1 MSAQL
6 ILSPNNHQKNKSKTI
21 ILREKISGDSIFKSF
36 LGFTAF
42 LILILIGLMVIIL
55 FLESSLSIDT
65 YGLEFLWGTKWDPT
79 PANPSNPPVFGVLPP
94 LLGTLVSSLLAIL
107 ISFPLSIGIALTLS
121 EFTSKKF
128 NFWVSF
134 LVELLAAI
142 PSVIYGLW
150 GIFTLIPFLTKNI
163 YPVIQNIFGFIPFL
177 QGQGASH
184 GYNLLTGSIILSIM
198 ITPTITAISRDIF
211 AAVPNSQR
219 EAIIALGAT
228 KWESAKIVR
237 KYGRSG
243 VIGAV
248 ILGLGRAIGET
259 MAVTMVIGNSFNLF
273 NSLFDPSYTLASL
286 IANEFTEASSP
297 AVYLSA
303 LIEVGLVLMI
313 LALIVNITARLI
325 IRSTTR
331 KFRGVE
337 TF

>member
-1 MSAQL
+1 LIEEQL
-6 ILSPNNHQKNKSKTI
+6 SVKSTQ
-21 ILREKISGDSIFKSF
+21 EKRIKIPVEIRITGDSIFKSF
-36 LGFTAF
+36 LGIISF
-42 LILILIGLMVIIL
+42 LVFIIIGLLIIIL
-55 FLESSLSIDT
+55 LIESSLSIET
-65 YGLEFLWGTKWDPT
+65 YGFAFLWGTEWNPT
-79 PANPSNPPVFGVLPP
+79 PPGGGDPIFGVLPP
-94 LLGTLVSSLLAIL
+94 LLGTLASSLIAIL
-107 ISFPLSIGIALTLS
+107 ISFPLSMGIALALS
-121 EFTSKKF
+121 EFTKKRV

-150 GIFTLIPFLTKNI
+150 GIFTLIPFLTQNV
-163 YPVIQNIFGFIPFL
+163 YPIIQNTLGFIPLF
-177 QGQGASH
+177 QGATH
-184 GYNLLTGSIILSIM
+184 GYNIFTGGIILAIM

-228 KWESAKIVR
+228 KWESSKVVR

-248 ILGLGRAIGET
+248 ILGLGRAVGET

-273 NSLFDPSYTLASL
+273 DSLFDPSYTLASL
-286 IANEFTEASSP
+286 IANEFAEASSP
-297 AVYLSA
+297 EVYLSA
-303 LIEVGLVLMI
+303 LIEVGLVLFM
-313 LALIVNITARLI
+313 LALVVNVVARLI
-325 IRSTTR
+325 IRYTKR

>member
-1 MSAQL
+1 MKLIEEQL
-6 ILSPNNHQKNKSKTI
+6 TTYSPQKKRKKNSV
-21 ILREKISGDSIFKSF
+21 KIRITGDSIFKSF
-36 LGFTAF
+36 LGIIAF
-42 LILILIGLMVIIL
+42 LVFIILGLLILVLSL
-55 FLESSLSIDT
+55 RSSLSIQT
-65 YGLEFLWGTKWDPT
+65 YGFSFLWGTEWNPT
-79 PANPSNPPVFGVLPP
+79 PPGGGSPVFGVLPP
-94 LLGTLVSSLLAIL
+94 LLGTIATSLIAIL
-107 ISFPLSIGIALTLS
+107 ISFPLSMGIALALS
-121 EFTSKKF
+121 EFTKKRI

-150 GIFTLIPFLTKNI
+150 GIFTLIPFLTQNV
-163 YPVIQNIFGFIPFL
+163 YPVIQNLFWFVPFL
-177 QGQGASH
+177 QGATH
-184 GYNLLTGSIILSIM
+184 GYNIFTGGIILAIM

-228 KWESAKIVR
+228 KWESTKIVR

-248 ILGLGRAIGET
+248 ILGLGRAVGET

-273 NSLFDPSYTLASL
+273 DSLFDPSYTLASL

-297 AVYLSA
+297 EVYLSA
-303 LIEVGLVLMI
+303 LIEVGLVLLI
-313 LALIVNITARLI
+313 LALIVNVIARLI
-325 IRSTTR
+325 IRYTKR

>member
-1 MSAQL
+1 L
-6 ILSPNNHQKNKSKTI
+6 IEEQVNTYSPQKKRKKHI
-21 ILREKISGDSIFKSF
+21 VKIRITGDSIFKSF
-36 LGFTAF
+36 LGIVAF
-42 LILILIGLMVIIL
+42 LVFIILGLLILILTLR
-55 FLESSLSIDT
+55 SSLSIDT
-65 YGLEFLWGTKWDPT
+65 YGFSFLWGTEWNPT
-79 PANPSNPPVFGVLPP
+79 PPGGGSPVFGVLPP
-94 LLGTLVSSLLAIL
+94 LLGTIATSLIAIL
-107 ISFPLSIGIALTLS
+107 IAFPLSIGIALALS
-121 EFTSKKF
+121 EFTKKKI

-150 GIFTLIPFLTKNI
+150 GIFTLIPFLTQNV
-163 YPVIQNIFGFIPFL
+163 YPVIQNVLGFIPLF
-177 QGQGASH
+177 QGANH
-184 GYNLLTGSIILSIM
+184 GYNIFTGGIILAIM

-228 KWESAKIVR
+228 KWESTKIVR

-248 ILGLGRAIGET
+248 ILGLGRAVGET

-273 NSLFDPSYTLASL
+273 DSLFDPSYTLASL

-297 AVYLSA
+297 EVYLSA
-303 LIEVGLVLMI
+303 LIEVGLVLLI
-313 LALIVNITARLI
+313 LALIVNVIARLI
-325 IRSTTR
+325 IRYTKR

>member
-1 MSAQL
+1 MIEEQL
-6 ILSPNNHQKNKSKTI
+6 SVKSTP
-21 ILREKISGDSIFKSF
+21 EKIIKIPVEIRITGDSIFKSF
-36 LGFTAF
+36 LGIISF
-42 LILILIGLMVIIL
+42 LVFIIIGLLIIIL
-55 FLESSLSIDT
+55 LIESSLSIET
-65 YGLEFLWGTKWDPT
+65 YGFAFLWGTEWNPT
-79 PANPSNPPVFGVLPP
+79 PPGGGDPIFGVLPP
-94 LLGTLVSSLLAIL
+94 LLGTLASSLIAIL
-107 ISFPLSIGIALTLS
+107 ISFPLSMGIALALS
-121 EFTSKKF
+121 EFTKKRV

-150 GIFTLIPFLTKNI
+150 GIFTLIPFLTQNV
-163 YPVIQNIFGFIPFL
+163 YPIIQNTLGFIPFF
-177 QGQGASH
+177 QGATH
-184 GYNLLTGSIILSIM
+184 GYNIFTGGIILAIM

-228 KWESAKIVR
+228 KWESSKIVR

-248 ILGLGRAIGET
+248 ILGLGRAVGET

-273 NSLFDPSYTLASL
+273 DSLFDPSYTLASL

-297 AVYLSA
+297 EVYLSA
-303 LIEVGLVLMI
+303 LIEVGLVLLM
-313 LALIVNITARLI
+313 LALAVNVVARLI
-325 IRSTTR
+325 IRYTKR

>member
-1 MSAQL
+1 MKDQVVVS
-6 ILSPNNHQKNKSKTI
+6 SKKHQKYRT
-21 ILREKISGDSIFKSF
+21 ILREKITGDSIFKSF

-42 LILILIGLMVIIL
+42 LIFVLIGLMIIIL
-55 FLESSLSIDT
+55 FLESSLSIET
-65 YGLEFLWGTKWDPT
+65 YGLEFLWGTEWNPT
-79 PANPSNPPVFGVLPP
+79 PPNPSDPPVFGVLPP

-150 GIFTLIPFLTKNI
+150 GIFTLIPFLTENI
-163 YPVIQNIFGFIPFL
+163 YPVIQNVFGFIPFL
-177 QGQGASH
+177 QGATH
-184 GYNLLTGSIILSIM
+184 GYNIFTGSIVLSIM

-273 NSLFDPSYTLASL
+273 DSLFDPSYTLASL

-297 AVYLSA
+297 EIYLSA

-313 LALIVNITARLI
+313 LALVVNIIARLI
-325 IRSTTR
+325 IRYTSR
-331 KFRGVE
+331 KLKGVE